1 MLKKLEKNIMMN
13 ALDVL
18 YQDRSEWVYSNIEN
32 LVAKYQSKIN
42 VEESSLSEKD
52 IILITYGDTV
62 QKQGQAHLQTLKE
75 FVNSYCLPEINSTH
89 ILPFFPYT
97 SDDGFSITDYFE
109 VDPNLGTWDD
119 LSNLSVSSNLMFD
132 AVVNHMSK
140 SSHWFQS
147 FLAQEQGYKDFF
159 ITVDRTTDL
168 SKVVRPRALPI
179 LTPFRDINGIERH
192 IWTTFSEDQ
201 VDLNYESPEVF
212 IAVLEVLLFYISK
225 GAKLIRLDAIAF
237 LWKEIGSSCIH
248 LPETH
253 AIVKLYRKILES
265 VTSNLIFITETNV
278 PHEENISYFGNG
290 YDEAQMV
297 YNFTL
302 PPLLVYSVMEE
313 NTNILVKWAKSLKF
327 PSDEVCFFNF
337 TASHDGIGVRPLQG
351 IITDEEIAKL
361 ASRAEKHG
369 GQVSYK
375 NNGDDSQSPY
385 ELNCSYI
392 DLLSDKSE
400 DEELRVRKMMLT
412 QAVMLTMPGVPGIY
426 LHSLV
431 GSQNYY
437 DGVKESGIKRR
448 INREKLNIENL
459 INELADPESL
469 RYKIYTLYKHLL
481 SIRSKE
487 KAFHPFGAAEYLDG
501 SNDNIFIIKRQHNNE
516 TIYAVYNFSNTL
528 VQIKALAPIV
538 YDLLNDKKKI
548 EENWILEPF
557 NFYWFKKI

>member
-1 MLKKLEKNIMMN
+1 MLKKLEKNTMMN
-13 ALDVL
+13 VLIDL
-18 YQDRSEWVYSNIEN
+18 YQDRSEWIYSNIEN
-32 LVAKYQSKIN
+32 LVSKYQTKIN
-42 VEESSLSEKD
+42 DEENSLSEKD

-75 FVNSYCLPEINSTH
+75 FVNNYCLPEINSTH

-97 SDDGFSITDYFE
+97 SDDGFSIADYFE

-119 LSNLSVSSNLMFD
+119 ISSLSESSNLMFD

-140 SSHWFQS
+140 SSQWFQS

-159 ITVDRTTDL
+159 ITVDPTTDL
-168 SKVVRPRALPI
+168 SKVVRPRALPL
-179 LTPFRDINGIERH
+179 LTPFKDINGIERH

-201 VDLNYESPEVF
+201 VDLNYESSEVF

-237 LWKEIGSSCIH
+237 LWKKIGSSCIH

-253 AIVKLYRKILES
+253 AIIKLYRKVLES
-265 VTSNLIFITETNV
+265 VSSNLIFITETNV

-313 NTNILVKWAKSLKF
+313 NTNVLLKWAKSLKF

-351 IITDEEIAKL
+351 IIADEEIAKL

-392 DLLSDKSE
+392 DLLSDKNE

-431 GSQNYY
+431 GSQNFY

-459 INELADPESL
+459 ITELANPENL
-469 RYKIYTLYKHLL
+469 RYKIYTSYKLLL

-487 KAFHPFGAAEYLDG
+487 KAFHPFGIAEYLDG
-501 SNDNIFIIKRQHNNE
+501 GNDNVFIIKRQHNNE

-528 VQIKALAPIV
+528 VQINALAPTV

-548 EENWILEPF
+548 EENWILKPF
-557 NFYWFKKI
+557 NFYWFKKL